1 MRYAGQYPAFFWQY
15 PADDAVEILIDAALR
30 ENDEKVF
37 LRWVVGYQMEMSLAE
52 FKHQL
57 AESSKSTDEI
67 LRGVYKDIECFNL
80 HGLRR
85 EM

>member
-1 MRYAGQYPAFFWQY
+1 MRYAGQYPAIFWQY
-15 PADDAVEILIDAALR
+15 PADDAVEILIDAAMR
-30 ENDEKVF
+30 ENEEKVF
-37 LRWVVGYQMEMSLAE
+37 LRWVAGYQMMSLAE